1 VAYARILRTD
11 GSTLAGEVMLKG
23 LSPPAPPA
31 RERLRAGK
39 GQLTELTDPR
49 NGARYV
55 DLLVPVRSV
64 SVRGGSDLL
73 TGLDPGTQLPRVVG
87 FVQLGL
93 STQRIQEQVG
103 AFRHSVL
110 ALGGLLAL
118 AVWGAGTWVSQRLTH
133 PIRSLAVLTR
143 DIAGGNFEQQVNL
156 SSRDEVG
163 DLASALGLMLARLRD
178 YRGQVR
184 DHQRTLEAQ
193 VRERTLELEKRTE
206 EACVLA
212 RQAEEANQAKSQFL
226 ANMSHEI
233 RTPMNGVIGMTELL
247 LDTDLSGRQRRFT
260 ETVQHSARILL
271 ELINDI
277 LDFSRAEA
285 GKLQLEPVAFDL
297 RGVVEDVAD
306 LLAEQAQS
314 KGLELATF
322 VEDDVPQMI
331 RADLA
336 RVRQVL
342 MNLVGNAVKFSE
354 RGEVIVRVVRTTQAP
369 NSAAGDGPADRDG
382 VRRCNLTFTVSDTGI
397 GIPEEHREHIFR
409 SFTQADGSMARRFGG
424 TGLGLAICKQLVDLM
439 EGEIDLE
446 SEVGRGSRVW
456 FRIPVEIAT
465 ATEGQVSSKPGSLKG
480 VRVLVVDD
488 NALNRGI
495 LIHHLGSWEAV
506 ASESEDGATALE
518 LLRAAA
524 AQQKPF
530 ELVILDMMMPG
541 MTGLDVAR
549 AIRSEE
555 GLPQPRLV
563 ILTSMGFSPD
573 PEEESRL
580 KIACR
585 LTKPAR
591 KTELLRALLSALD
604 APDRGDGRRA
614 AKSRQPD
621 RTDEPLCGR
630 ILVADDSEVNREV
643 TIAMLQALGCEAEAV
658 EDGQLALDRLENESF
673 DLLFMDCQMPKM
685 DGFAATRE
693 FRAREQAARQS
704 GTEARRLP
712 IIALTAHAMRGDR
725 QECLAAGMDD
735 YLTKPFR
742 KDEMR
747 ELLRRWMPGSGD
759 TVARREESAAGRSA
773 AAERDSDPS
782 LDPAA
787 LRRLAD
793 VGRDD
798 EFVSRVVKTYL
809 SSSAR
814 LLAALRDAVAASDP
828 EASAVA
834 AHTLKSSSAQV
845 GAVRVSALCK
855 ELETRGRSGSMEG
868 VAELLDEIA
877 NELESACERLAAERF
892 GVRDD

>member
-1 VAYARILRTD
+1 
-11 GSTLAGEVMLKG
+11 
-23 LSPPAPPA
+23 
-31 RERLRAGK
+31 
-39 GQLTELTDPR
+39 
-49 NGARYV
+49 
-55 DLLVPVRSV
+55 
-64 SVRGGSDLL
+64 
-73 TGLDPGTQLPRVVG
+73 
-87 FVQLGL
+87 
-93 STQRIQEQVG
+93 
-103 AFRHSVL
+103 
-110 ALGGLLAL
+110 
-118 AVWGAGTWVSQRLTH
+118 
-133 PIRSLAVLTR
+133 
-143 DIAGGNFEQQVNL
+143 
-156 SSRDEVG
+156 
-163 DLASALGLMLARLRD
+163 
-178 YRGQVR
+178 VR

-212 RQAEEANQAKSQFL
+212 REAEEANQAKSQFL

-247 LDTDLSGRQRRFT
+247 LDTELSGRQRRFT

-285 GKLQLEPVAFDL
+285 GKLQLEPVAFRL
-297 RGVVEDVAD
+297 RDIVEDVAD

-322 VEDDVPQMI
+322 VEDDVPRLI

-336 RVRQVL
+336 RIRQVL
-342 MNLVGNAVKFSE
+342 MNLAGNAVKFSE
-354 RGEVIVRVVRTTQAP
+354 RGEVIIRVVRTTPALA
-369 NSAAGDGPADRDG
+369 SAAGDGSSDRDG
-382 VRRCNLTFTVSDTGI
+382 VGRCNLTFTVSDTGI
-397 GIPEEHREHIFR
+397 GIPEEQREHIFR

-439 EGEIDLE
+439 EGEIGLE

-456 FRIPVEIAT
+456 FRIPVAIAPS
-465 ATEGQVSSKPGSLKG
+465 AEGEDSAKPGSLKG

-495 LIHHLGSWEAV
+495 LIHHLGSWAAV
-506 ASESEDGATALE
+506 ASESEGGAGVLE

-549 AIRSEE
+549 AIRGEE

-573 PEEESRL
+573 PDEEHRL
-580 KIACR
+580 RIACR

-604 APDRGDGRRA
+604 APDRGDERRGA
-614 AKSRQPD
+614 QSRQPD
-621 RTDEPLCGR
+621 RADERLCGR
-630 ILVADDSEVNREV
+630 ILVAEDSEVNREV
-643 TIAMLQALGCEAEAV
+643 TLAMLQALGCEAEAV

-673 DLLFMDCQMPKM
+673 DLVLMDCQMPNM

-693 FRAREQAARQS
+693 LRAREQAARQS
-704 GTEARRLP
+704 GNEVRRLP
-712 IIALTAHAMRGDR
+712 IVALTAHAMRGDR

-735 YLTKPFR
+735 YLTKPVR
-742 KDEMR
+742 KGEMR
-747 ELLRRWMPGSGD
+747 EFLRRWLPGSGD
-759 TVARREESAAGRSA
+759 TAARREESAAGRST
-773 AAERDSDPS
+773 AAERNSDPS
-782 LDPAA
+782 LDPAP
-787 LRRLAD
+787 LRKLAD
-793 VGRDD
+793 LGRGD
-798 EFVSRVVKTYL
+798 EFVSRVVDTYL
-809 SSSAR
+809 SSSAV

-828 EASAVA
+828 EAAAGA

-868 VAELLDEIA
+868 VAELLDEVA
-877 NELESACERLAAERF
+877 GELESASERLAAERF